1 MARARRETDHLAARN
16 AAVVGTICLL
26 LVLASGAPALDPG
39 DGSRMSTQQL
49 RDPSGLDAGVVK
61 LPPAQR
67 RGGLPADKAELA
79 VYQIYAMAFGILVDN
94 DGYVVLN
101 TSDTITQDPDYLVY
115 GGVPQSA
122 EIRFSGD
129 PFVAVAV
136 DITAGYTPGFLLSQ
150 FQTDYGA
157 PPLSGLTLD
166 SAGVLVLHVG
176 ARLEL
181 DASSV
186 SAGTGQLVAYTISA
200 VYE

>member
-1 MARARRETDHLAARN
+1 MAPARRKTDHLAARIVT
-16 AAVVGTICLL
+16 ATGTICLAMA
-26 LVLASGAPALDPG
+26 LASGAPALDPG
-39 DGSRMSTQQL
+39 DGSRVSTQQL
-49 RDPSGLDAGVVK
+49 RDPSGLDAGEVK

-67 RGGLPADKAELA
+67 KGGLPADKAELA
-79 VYQIYAMAFGILVDN
+79 VYQTFAMAFGTLVDN

-101 TSDTITQDPDYLVY
+101 TSDSITQDPDHLVY

-166 SAGVLVLHVG
+166 SAGVLVLHLG

-181 DASSV
+181 YASGV
-186 SAGTGQLVAYTISA
+186 SAGTGQQIAYTISA